1 MTAENPKTVSRNGKI
16 RVTVGA
22 DEQSNRKVII
32 DVVMAALAANGFQ
45 AKDLEGFS
53 MEGTTELTSEPNLFQ
68 RLDAWFLSRFK
79 SISNWVIEKP
89 KAVWDSLSTSR
100 GLITK
105 VGLFVAFMASF
116 LGYETFFAKSM
127 NDSQVRIFGAA
138 EAHLWTHIWISLGTI
153 LFGFLVQYLIFNQ
166 QFKYFHNRIDT
177 DNSWHEDFNNPTTG
191 GIVRLTIC
199 FLTWAFPTGVC
210 GMIMLLI
217 LG

>member
-1 MTAENPKTVSRNGKI
+1 MSTMTAENPKTVSQNGKI
-16 RVTVGA
+16 RATA
-22 DEQSNRKVII
+22 NNDEQSKRDII
-32 DVVMAALAANGFQ
+32 IGVVMAALAANGFQ
-45 AKDLEGFS
+45 PNDLKGFFI
-53 MEGTTELTSEPNLFQ
+53 EGTTELTNEPNWWQ
-68 RLDAWFLSRFK
+68 RLDNWFLNLWSAVK
-79 SISNWVIEKP
+79 SKP
-89 KAVWDSLSTSR
+89 KAAWDSLSTSR
-100 GLITK
+100 GLIAK

-166 QFKYFHNRIDT
+166 QFNYFHNRIET
-177 DNSWHEDFNNPTTG
+177 EKSWHEDFETPTTG